1 MVYLLIV
8 YDVSVERVNKVHKY
22 LKTYL
27 HWQQNSV
34 FEGEVSSSQYQ
45 RMMSEL
51 FDLIDPDVDSVMIY
65 EFPEKYLQKT
75 ILGIEKNPID
85 FIL

>member
-1 MVYLLIV
+1 MLYLLIV
-8 YDVSVERVNKVHKY
+8 YVVSVDRVNKVHKY

>member
-1 MVYLLIV
+1 MYLLIV
-8 YDVSVERVNKVHKY
+8 YDVSVKRVNKVHKY

-34 FEGEVSSSQYQ
+34 FEGEVSSSQYHKI
-45 RMMSEL
+45 MNDL
-51 FDLIDPDVDSVMIY
+51 FDLIDPDVDSIMIY
-65 EFPEKYLQKT
+65 EFPEKYLEKT

>member
-1 MVYLLIV
+1 MYVLIV

-22 LKTYL
+22 LKTFL

-34 FEGEVSSSQYQ
+34 FEGEVSTSQFHI
-45 RMMSEL
+45 MMN
-51 FDLIDPDVDSVMIY
+51 DLEEMIDQDVDSIMVY
-65 EFPEKYLQKT
+65 EFPEKYLEKT
-75 ILGIEKNPID
+75 ILGIEKNPIN